1 MTAEHSF
8 AKSISQAKPS
18 PNLTLHQTEAP
29 PDAQAAAEEGLST
42 PTGCT
47 AFQTCLLV
55 LEAELL
61 IKHHLPGSVEANWGW
76 ARAKEKLPKYTRKKK
91 SPHRPQ
97 FPPPGSSHG
106 WLYFLWMSN
115 TGPWSTSM
123 HQKIHIQ
130 GSGYPQS
137 HPLQEKARVLFP
149 APNTHTRARARAHRH
164 TQTHTQYLHNPS
176 KRKPGVCVW
185 GGGGGKNTVV

>member
-1 MTAEHSF
+1 MEKFTLEETAVGSKMGKQAMTAEHSF

-18 PNLTLHQTEAP
+18 PSLTLHQTEAP
-29 PDAQAAAEEGLST
+29 PGAQAAAEEGLST

-91 SPHRPQ
+91 N
-97 FPPPGSSHG
+97 PP
-106 WLYFLWMSN
+106 
-115 TGPWSTSM
+115 T
-123 HQKIHIQ
+123 
-130 GSGYPQS
+130 
-137 HPLQEKARVLFP
+137 
-149 APNTHTRARARAHRH
+149 APNSHLQPARTAAYISFR
-164 TQTHTQYLHNPS
+164 
-176 KRKPGVCVW
+176 
-185 GGGGGKNTVV
+185 